1 MSKSTTTTSKPM
13 QSAAMATAPQASS
26 AAQASVPQEKIAML
40 AYQKWLKGGCKN
52 GEDKKHWLE
61 AEAELKAE
69 MMKSGARAK

>member
-1 MSKSTTTTSKPM
+1 MSKSTTTSKPM
-13 QSAAMATAPQASS
+13 PSAAMATAPQAG
-26 AAQASVPQEKIAML
+26 AAPQTSVPQEKIAML

-69 MMKSGARAK
+69 MMKTGSRAK